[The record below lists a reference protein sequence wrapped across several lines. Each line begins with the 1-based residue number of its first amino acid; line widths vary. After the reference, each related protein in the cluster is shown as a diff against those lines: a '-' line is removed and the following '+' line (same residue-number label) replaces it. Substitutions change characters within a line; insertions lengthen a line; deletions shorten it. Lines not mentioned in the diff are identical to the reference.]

1 MLNRIEAERVRFNLS
16 REELAKKLNI
26 SVRTYY
32 NWINEETDI
41 PGIKLVIMARM
52 FGTDVDYLLEGISG
66 KWQILIII
74 SPAKKCQ

>member
-66 KWQILIII
+66 VPDNIECLQNRK
-74 SPAKKCQ
+74 

>member
-66 KWQILIII
+66 K
-74 SPAKKCQ
+74 